1 MGAGGGVYLST
12 VISKGKEAGV
22 LSIYDADKD
31 VEAKA
36 EKLYIDSYYKE
47 FAKPK
52 VELKQNIFTQ
62 ATDMLLTSH
71 FNHEALGK
79 QMFVQGADRDLM
91 AGTTLLKLKE
101 I

>member
-1 MGAGGGVYLST
+1 M
-12 VISKGKEAGV
+12 ISKGTEAGV

-36 EKLYIDSYYKE
+36 EKLYVDSYYKE

-52 VELKQNIFTQ
+52 VELRQNIFTP
-62 ATDMLLTSH
+62 ATDMLLASH
-71 FNHEALGK
+71 FKHEALGK
-79 QMFVQGADRDLM
+79 RMFVQGADRDLM
-91 AGTTLLKLKE
+91 TGTTLLNLKE